1 MTISALDLKE
11 RRQLCDDLDYLV
23 SEGKL
28 LRDEIIDE
36 YVSMLDEKR
45 FEELQEY
52 VNKELEADF

>member
-11 RRQLCDDLDYLV
+11 RRQLCDDLDYLI
-23 SEGKL
+23 SEDKL
-28 LRDEIIDE
+28 IRDEIIDE